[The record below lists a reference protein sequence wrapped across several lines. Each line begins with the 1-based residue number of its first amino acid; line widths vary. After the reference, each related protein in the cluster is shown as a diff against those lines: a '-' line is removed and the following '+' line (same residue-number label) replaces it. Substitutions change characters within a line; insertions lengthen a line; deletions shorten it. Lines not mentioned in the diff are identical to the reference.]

1 MGKVSQGEK
10 DEEDGGIRWLYAQS
24 VDGHDAKPMCPLVLT
39 MVMSCDIA
47 VSEMPS
53 SYITVG
59 STKVIPKPP
68 MPCVIH
74 IIKNGTNVGFLN
86 IALIWS
92 RSNVLDSM
100 VGAREGRSAMIA
112 SFSGSERKAA
122 VSGSSHTI
130 VRTTAPRRCWA
141 TGLG

>member
-1 MGKVSQGEK
+1 
-10 DEEDGGIRWLYAQS
+10 
-24 VDGHDAKPMCPLVLT
+24 MCPFVLT
-39 MVMSCDIA
+39 MVISCDIA

-68 MPCVIH
+68 MPWVIQ
-74 IIKNGTNVGFLN
+74 IRRKGTNVGFLN

-100 VGAREGRSAMIA
+100 DGARGGRSAMIA
-112 SFSGSERKAA
+112 SFSFSERKAA
-122 VSGSSHTI
+122 VSGSLDTI
-130 VRTTAPRRCWA
+130 VRMSLPSE
-141 TGLG
+141 L